1 MDRTYVN
8 CLEAFLSGAFLMQ
21 SCFSTVP
28 TDPESITEAEGIAG
42 DRAAQQL
49 GQRVQDLEQRATLDA
64 AAAER
69 QLAAQGTQLTG
80 GHVTPAFNE
89 TTGEPLPDGAAG
101 PLEPVLSKN

>member
-1 MDRTYVN
+1 
-8 CLEAFLSGAFLMQ
+8 MQ

-80 GHVTPAFNE
+80 GHVTPAFTRRRANRYP
-89 TTGEPLPDGAAG
+89 TAR
-101 PLEPVLSKN
+101 PVPSSPYCPKTRSWG